1 MADQLATKQIEEC
14 NRLQKEYFN
23 ENVDLFEPPLPRG
36 VPERLEATIEASR
49 LQRGERVLDVG
60 TGTGI
65 LIPYILKHHPYEI
78 HVCDLA
84 ENMLLRVKRKFPRVV
99 PHLCDVGDL
108 QLPDGSIDLVF
119 INACFSNIM
128 DKAKCLDNLYRML
141 RHKGRLVVSHPL
153 GKEFIIELKKYAPF
167 HLDLLPDEPEARQLC
182 ERHGF
187 RIVSFVDEPLF
198 YIFVAETT
206 MQTDRAGIT
215 TATRFDPFRE

>member
-1 MADQLATKQIEEC
+1 MAKHLATERIEES

-23 ENVDLFEPPLPRG
+23 ENVDLFEPPLPGG

-49 LQRGERVLDVG
+49 LRPGERVLDVG

-65 LIPYILKHHPYEI
+65 LIPYILKHHPSEI

-84 ENMLLRVKRKFPRVV
+84 EKMLRRVKRKFPQVV
-99 PHLCDVGDL
+99 AHLCDVGDL
-108 QLPDGSIDLVF
+108 QLPDGSIDLVY

-128 DKAKCLDNLYRML
+128 DKSKCLNNLYRLL
-141 RHKGRLVVSHPL
+141 RPKGRLVVSHPL

-167 HLDLLPDEPEARQLC
+167 HLDLLPDEPEARELC

-206 MQTDRAGIT
+206 MREDRADIT
-215 TATRFDPFRE
+215 AKT